1 MTATQTR
8 AAHVETRA
16 PLPLYLYG
24 KKSTRVDADGPAL
37 RVRIADTA
45 PLRYPLVRIARIIV
59 GPRVEWQAN
68 ALQLCQQHGLPI
80 VFLDSA
86 GEPTGYLL
94 PAQSKPSR
102 LDDVIEEMLDRADW
116 SMHYSPW
123 LRAQRMQLLH
133 DWLHARQTAGQTTQ
147 HHEYRELV
155 RRHVYQPETEAVSY
169 PHESVQAGAITAY
182 TLQTLQ
188 RGGLKPRYWGDN
200 GSVLELARDLSQLL
214 QLALHLEMYGMG
226 SSLHGDNATLLRIL
240 HSYSQQM
247 ITQLP
252 RLLGSLHR
260 HFRAQLEAWR

>member
-8 AAHVETRA
+8 APHVDTRA

-24 KKSTRVDADGPAL
+24 KKPTRVDADGPAL
-37 RVRIADTA
+37 RVSIADTA

-59 GPRVEWQAN
+59 GPSVEWQAN

-116 SMHYSPW
+116 PMHYSPW

-133 DWLHARQTAGQTTQ
+133 DWLHARQTDGHTTQ

-155 RRHVYQPETEAVSY
+155 RRHVYQPETEPVSY
-169 PHESVQAGAITAY
+169 PHESVQAGAITAHV
-182 TLQTLQ
+182 LQTLHHA
-188 RGGLKPRYWGDN
+188 GLKPRYWGNN
-200 GSVLELARDLSQLL
+200 GTALELAQDIGRLL
-214 QLALHLEMYGMG
+214 ALTLHLEMYGMG
-226 SSLHGDNATLLRIL
+226 STLHADNATLLRIL
-240 HSYSQQM
+240 HSFSQHM
-247 ITQLP
+247 IDQLP
-252 RLLGSLHR
+252 RLLGNLHR
-260 HFRAQLEAWR
+260 HFKTQLEEWH